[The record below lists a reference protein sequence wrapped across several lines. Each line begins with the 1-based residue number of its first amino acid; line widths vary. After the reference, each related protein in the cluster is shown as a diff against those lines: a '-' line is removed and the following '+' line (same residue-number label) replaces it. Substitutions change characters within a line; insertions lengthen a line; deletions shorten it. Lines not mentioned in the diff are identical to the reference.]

1 VTTLLLVNPAAGGG
15 RGERAL
21 PPALAAA
28 RKAWG
33 HVEVVRTTGQ
43 RDAVELGRRAAEQGI
58 ERLIVVGGDGTIHEA
73 ANGLLGSGVA
83 ADSLPEVGI
92 VPIGTGND
100 FARLTGTHGL
110 SPIAAVARL
119 AGGQRKLFD
128 VGLAWGE
135 YFVNSLGL
143 GFDAVVASH
152 VPRYRHLW
160 RPLIYPTAVLR
171 SYRSYRSVQ
180 VVVEGDDA
188 DYRGGIF
195 CIEVGIGKSAGGG
208 FFLTPGAEPDDGLFD
223 VCLITPLSHLRF
235 VTCMPTAFWGRHTRF
250 REVRMSQT
258 SGVMVRSDAP
268 LLAHFDG
275 EVRRGPDT
283 IEIRIVEN
291 RLPVITAR
299 GDKRQVTGDK

>member
-1 VTTLLLVNPAAGGG
+1 VTTLLVVNPAAGGG
-15 RGERAL
+15 HGERAL
-21 PPALAAA
+21 PATLAAS
-28 RKAWG
+28 RRAWG
-33 HVEVVRTTGQ
+33 EVEVQRTTGPG
-43 RDAVELGRRAAEQGI
+43 DAAELGRKCAEEGV
-58 ERLIVVGGDGTIHEA
+58 ERVIVLGGDGTIHET
-73 ANGLLGSGVA
+73 ANGMLGSGVD
-83 ADSLPEVGI
+83 ADSLPELGI

-100 FARLTGTHGL
+100 FAKLTGTHGL
-110 SPIAAVARL
+110 SPVEAVAQL
-119 AGGQRKLFD
+119 AEGHRKLFD
-128 VGLAWGE
+128 AGLAWGE

-160 RPLIYPTAVLR
+160 RPLVYPAAVFR
-171 SYRSYRSVQ
+171 TYRRYRPLQ

-235 VTCMPTAFWGRHTRF
+235 LTCMPTAFWGRHTRF
-250 REVRMSQT
+250 KEVRMSKT
-258 SGVMVRSDAP
+258 GCLTVRSDAP

-275 EVRRGPDT
+275 EVRTGPET

-291 RLPVITAR
+291 RLPVITVR
-299 GDKRQVTGDK
+299 ER